1 MAGVEWAI
9 PLRFTPKRFEMFG
22 LGMRPEGLVI
32 GSRRVH
38 YAWVIVGVATVMWM
52 TSSSMRF
59 AVAVLVPEFDELF
72 GWTIVIGNLTI
83 GTITVITA
91 GFTIQWLMSAA
102 MSPLCGWLSDR
113 YGVRRVMWGGAVLF
127 MAGMVM
133 TGIMNSWWEFYLY
146 FGLLLA
152 AGMASFQ
159 VTLVSGVTLWFR
171 RNLGL
176 AMGILQ
182 GLQGLATAF
191 LIGLVYLMYEN
202 FGLQATFWIP
212 GIAGGVIL
220 LTLTNWF
227 YNEPADRGITQFG
240 APADEPVRRL
250 QNNAIAK
257 LRTHVFFQQVQRTGA
272 FWNLSTIH
280 GLGCAGHNIIL
291 ILLVAIA
298 IEDGISAGMAATV
311 YLVLTLVST
320 ATRFATPVI
329 ADLVGSKGVMGVCFA
344 LQTLPIL
351 ILFVAGDSLALYF
364 VFAVLVRHRNGRRN
378 VCLPHHQPPV
388 LRRRAH
394 GNGLRLADDG
404 RRVRHGPRARGGG
417 SLARHHRSLLLASL
431 AVLRPQH
438 PGSGGHHVPA
448 QHQTTPVASL
458 GGGPAARGP
467 GQRGPRPSDRRRR
480 VSRSDRAG
488 PTRACR
494 RGQRRRRRGLAPGLP
509 CFRRHP
515 AGR

>member
-1 MAGVEWAI
+1 
-9 PLRFTPKRFEMFG
+9 MFSF
-22 LGMRPEGLVI
+22 GMRPDGLVI
-32 GSRRVH
+32 GNKRVH

-59 AVAVLVPEFDELF
+59 AIAVLVPEFKELF
-72 GWTIVIGNLTI
+72 GWSLTI
-83 GTITVITA
+83 ITA

-102 MSPLCGWLSDR
+102 LSPVCGWLSDR
-113 YGVRRVMWGGAVLF
+113 YGVRRVMWGGGLLF

-133 TGIMNSWWEFYLY
+133 TGIMNSWWEYYVY

-191 LIGLVYLMYEN
+191 LIGVVYLMFEN
-202 FGLQATFWIP
+202 WGLRATFWIP

-220 LTLTNWF
+220 LTLTRWF
-227 YNEPADRGITQFG
+227 YNEPADRGITQYG
-240 APADEPVRRL
+240 APSDEPVRRL
-250 QNNAIAK
+250 QNNAVAK
-257 LRTHVFFQQVQRTGA
+257 LRTNVFFKQVQRTGA

-298 IEDGISAGMAATV
+298 IEDGITKGMAATI

-320 ATRFATPVI
+320 ATRFATPVL
-329 ADLVGSKGVMGVCFA
+329 ADLIGSKWVMGVCFG

-351 ILFVAGDSLALYF
+351 ILFVAGDSVLLYF
-364 VFAVLVRHRNGRRN
+364 VFAVLFGMGMGGEMTAFPIINRQYYADAPTGTAYGWQMMGAGFGMALGPVVAGRLYDITGAYLWPLWLSFGLSTLAVVAIVFLPSTKRLQ
-378 VCLPHHQPPV
+378 LPHWEEALPQEA
-388 LRRRAH
+388 RT
-394 GNGLRLADDG
+394 GLA
-404 RRVRHGPRARGGG
+404 A
-417 SLARHHRSLLLASL
+417 AASASAL
-431 AVLRPQH
+431 PAA
-438 PGSGGHHVPA
+438 PA
-448 QHQTTPVASL
+448 Q
-458 GGGPAARGP
+458 PATA
-467 GQRGPRPSDRRRR
+467 
-480 VSRSDRAG
+480 AG
-488 PTRACR
+488 SS
-494 RGQRRRRRGLAPGLP
+494 GDGDGD
-509 CFRRHP
+509 
-515 AGR
+515 

>member
-1 MAGVEWAI
+1 
-9 PLRFTPKRFEMFG
+9 MFG

-38 YAWVIVGVATVMWM
+38 YAWVIVAVATVMWM

-171 RNLGL
+171 RKLGL

-191 LIGLVYLMYEN
+191 LIGLVYLMYEH

-257 LRTHVFFQQVQRTGA
+257 LRTHVFFEQVQRTGA

-364 VFAVLVRHRNGRRN
+364 LFAILFGIGMGGEMSAFPIINRQYYADAPTGTAYGWQMMGAGFGMALGPVAAGALRDITGAYFWPLWLSFGLSTLAVVAIMFLPNTKRLQ
-378 VCLPHHQPPV
+378 LPHWEEALPPE
-388 LRRRAH
+388 
-394 GNGLRLADDG
+394 
-404 RRVRHGPRARGGG
+404 ARGNV
-417 SLARHHRSLLLASL
+417 ARAQ
-431 AVLRPQH
+431 AAAAPA
-438 PGSGGHHVPA
+438 PGQTAPGQPA
-448 QHQTTPVASL
+448 
-458 GGGPAARGP
+458 PAAGAS
-467 GQRGPRPSDRRRR
+467 GDGDG
-480 VSRSDRAG
+480 DG
-488 PTRACR
+488 D
-494 RGQRRRRRGLAPGLP
+494 
-509 CFRRHP
+509 
-515 AGR
+515 